1 MRELVERPLGPRVRA
16 ASRARVA
23 QGRGFGVRGGRS
35 AWRRIL
41 AAALCAAAVGWS
53 AEAQEKAGTRWPV
66 PDVAAPKTELALEAY
81 VTLSPAVEVGTSDAG
96 TRRFIPIT
104 GGRFVG
110 DGIKG
115 EVMAGGADWQLVR
128 PDGVL
133 EVHALYSLKTDDGAV
148 IVVQNDGI
156 IVQGKPAANGAAA
169 VAPYVRTV
177 PKFHAPQGKYDWL
190 NKTTFVGGIGGAAGG
205 AVVIRV
211 FRVF

>member
-1 MRELVERPLGPRVRA
+1 MPLPIGRDASADRPAGAPSRRRQLRRLVSAAVLGA
-16 ASRARVA
+16 AICALAR
-23 QGRGFGVRGGRS
+23 G
-35 AWRRIL
+35 
-41 AAALCAAAVGWS
+41 AAA
-53 AEAQEKAGTRWPV
+53 QDPAGTRWPV
-66 PDVAAPKTELALEAY
+66 PDVAPPKTELALEAY
-81 VTLSPAVEVGTSDAG
+81 VTLSPTVEVGTSDAG

-133 EVHALYSLKTDDGAV
+133 EVHAHYSLRTDDGAV
-148 IVVQNDGI
+148 IIVENDGV
-156 IVQGKPAANGAAA
+156 IVPGKAATNGAPA

-190 NKTTFVGGIGGAAGG
+190 NKTVFVGGIGGGAGGG

-211 FRVF
+211 FRVL

>member
-1 MRELVERPLGPRVRA
+1 MARRWIPSSDSSARGSGAVRLCA
-16 ASRARVA
+16 WALFAWHA
-23 QGRGFGVRGGRS
+23 GG
-35 AWRRIL
+35 
-41 AAALCAAAVGWS
+41 AAAQ
-53 AEAQEKAGTRWPV
+53 EAAGTRWPV
-66 PDVAAPKTELALEAY
+66 PDVAPPKTELALEAL

-156 IVQGKPAANGAAA
+156 IVPGKPAANGAPA

-190 NKTTFVGGIGGAAGG
+190 NKTAFVGAIGAGAGGG

-211 FRVF
+211 FRVL